1 MERVRL
7 NFSFSDLNISIH
19 QIGLLIDYDKGENME
34 LISEMIGEVL
44 KEAESACDIRAEYAI
59 WPELKLPEGNAEMQI
74 NGIDFGIG
82 KIVRGQLRR
91 SESAAIFLC
100 TAGQVGE
107 RAKALIHEKDFLKGY
122 IFDIAGSEIVEAAAD
137 LMQEHLKNKMAAAGK
152 LITNRFSPGY
162 CGWHVSEQHKLFSL
176 IPENYC
182 GIKLNDSA
190 LMEPV
195 KSVSGVIGIGTDVKF
210 MPYTCNF
217 CDMKDCIY
225 RKHKEV
231 KTK

>member
-7 NFSFSDLNISIH
+7 NFSFSDLKISIP
-19 QIGLLIDYDKGENME
+19 QIGKLIDYDKGENTE

-44 KEAESACDIRAEYAI
+44 LEAESICDIKAEYAI
-59 WPELKLPEGNAEMQI
+59 WPGLKLTDGNAVMQI

-100 TAGQVGE
+100 TAGPVGE
-107 RAKALIHEKDFLKGY
+107 RAKTLIHEKDYLKGY

-137 LMQEHLKNKMAAAGK
+137 LMQEHLKKEMAASGK
-152 LITNRFSPGY
+152 SITNRFSPGY
-162 CGWHVSEQHKLFSL
+162 CGWHVSEQHKLFTL

-190 LMEPV
+190 LMQPV
-195 KSVSGVIGIGTDVKF
+195 KSVSGVIGIGSDVKF
-210 MPYTCNF
+210 MPYTCKF
-217 CDMKDCIY
+217 CDMKDCIF
-225 RKHKEV
+225 RKHKEAEI
-231 KTK
+231 K

>member
-7 NFSFSDLNISIH
+7 NFGFSDLNISIH
-19 QIGLLIDYDKGENME
+19 QIGKLIDYDKGENTE

-44 KEAESACDIRAEYAI
+44 KEAESVCDIKAEYAL
-59 WPELKLPEGNAEMQI
+59 WPELKLPEVDAVMQI
-74 NGIDFGIG
+74 NGIEFGIG

-107 RAKALIHEKDFLKGY
+107 RAKILIHEKDFLKGY
-122 IFDIAGSEIVEAAAD
+122 IFDIAGSEIVEAATD
-137 LMQEHLKNKMAAAGK
+137 LMQEHLRNKMAASGMA
-152 LITNRFSPGY
+152 ITNRFSPGY

-176 IPENYC
+176 IPDNYC

-195 KSVSGVIGIGTDVKF
+195 KSVSGVIGIGAGVKF
-210 MPYTCNF
+210 KPYTCNF

-225 RKHKEV
+225 RKHKEISI
-231 KTK
+231 K

>member
-7 NFSFSDLNISIH
+7 NFSFSDLNITIP
-19 QIGLLIDYDKGENME
+19 QIGRLIDYDKGENTE
-34 LISEMIGEVL
+34 LISDMIGEVL
-44 KEAESACDIRAEYAI
+44 QEAGSTCDIKAEYAI
-59 WPELKLPEGNAEMQI
+59 WPELKLLEDNAVMRI
-74 NGIDFGIG
+74 NKTDFGIG

-91 SESAAIFLC
+91 SESVAIFLC
-100 TAGQVGE
+100 TAGPVGE
-107 RAKALIHEKDFLKGY
+107 RAKTLIQEKDYLKGY

-137 LMQEHLKNKMAAAGK
+137 LMQEHLKTEMAATGK

-162 CGWHVSEQHKLFSL
+162 CGWHVSEQHKLFTL
-176 IPENYC
+176 IPDNYC
-182 GIKLNDSA
+182 GISLNDSA
-190 LMEPV
+190 LMQPV
-195 KSVSGVIGIGTDVKF
+195 KSVSGVIGIGSKVKY

-231 KTK
+231 KI